1 MKNIHCI
8 NTTATNN
15 SSSVYPTDTEQL
27 PDTKMAFTFDVSKR
41 AKGIDL
47 EVIYRDQKTTKIT
60 LDTPQVAA
68 LLAIADKLETTVK
81 EAALIT
87 TPTCDGAVF
96 TKTWLGASIFATVSY
111 W

>member
-41 AKGIDL
+41 ATGVDL
-47 EVIYRDQKTTKIT
+47 QVIYRDKTTTKIM

-68 LLAIADKLETTVK
+68 LLAIADKLETTVQQV
-81 EAALIT
+81 ALLT
-87 TPTCDGAVF
+87 TPTCDGAVYM
-96 TKTWLGASIFATVSY
+96 KTWLGASTFATVSY